1 MKNNVPAKITESLI
15 KAGAVPPEDSALY
28 EYGIRQGIF
37 LVINIAT
44 AVLIGLFLGMVWQCI
59 IFLIAYN
66 PVRTYAGGYHAGTP
80 LVCYLLSIPMVVAV
94 LLGIKLIPWNGYIC
108 AIALFIALMIIV
120 LLAPVEDR
128 NKPLNER
135 EKTVYGRR
143 AGVYSAVLS
152 GMAVTL
158 WFAGMAQISLSIVM
172 ALGVAAVMLVLGAV
186 KNSNY
191 EEKKA

>member
-1 MKNNVPAKITESLI
+1 
-15 KAGAVPPEDSALY
+15 
-28 EYGIRQGIF
+28 
-37 LVINIAT
+37 
-44 AVLIGLFLGMVWQCI
+44 
-59 IFLIAYN
+59 
-66 PVRTYAGGYHAGTP
+66 
-80 LVCYLLSIPMVVAV
+80 
-94 LLGIKLIPWNGYIC
+94 
-108 AIALFIALMIIV
+108 V

-158 WFAGMAQISLSIVM
+158 WFAGMEQISLSIVM

>member
-1 MKNNVPAKITESLI
+1 MKNNVPAKITKSLI

-28 EYGIRQGIF
+28 EYGIRMGF
-37 LVINIAT
+37 LLVINIAT

-80 LVCYLLSIPMVVAV
+80 LACYLLSIPMVVAV

-158 WFAGMAQISLSIVM
+158 WFAGMEQISLSIVM